1 MKQADNDRLAEW
13 LEAGM
18 PADDESLA
26 KWKITE
32 KDMRVLNKRL
42 MRAIAA
48 KMTRI
53 PGKIVLAEHRTVQ

>member
-1 MKQADNDRLAEW
+1 
-13 LEAGM
+13 
-18 PADDESLA
+18 
-26 KWKITE
+26 
-32 KDMRVLNKRL
+32 MRVLNKRL